1 MTKRIETLAVHGGG
15 VPDAATGAVNVP
27 IYQTSTYAQRAPGE
41 HTGFEYARTRNPTRD
56 ALESSVAA
64 LEGGRF
70 GLCFASGCAATDA
83 VLHCLSAGDH
93 VVAADDLYGG
103 TFRLFHEVHRRHGID
118 FTFVPAADVD
128 AYARAIRPD
137 TRLVWLETPTNPLL
151 AVVNLDAVSDLARR
165 RDVPVCVD
173 NTFAT
178 PYLQRPLEAGATLV
192 VHSVTKYLAGHA
204 DVVGG
209 AVVTDD
215 PAWNER
221 LAFVQNSAGA
231 VPGPFDCFLALRGI
245 KTLAVRVD
253 RQCDNAEALVEMLVS
268 HEKVERVVYP
278 GLTSHPQHDVAA
290 RQMKRPGAM
299 VTFVVKGGLAA
310 ARRLLTGM
318 ELFTLA
324 ESLGGV
330 ESLIEHPAIMTHA
343 SVPPAMRAERG
354 ISDGLIRVSAG
365 IEHVQDLKD
374 DLSAALDRA

>member
-128 AYARAIRPD
+128 AYARAIRPN

-253 RQCDNAEALVEMLVS
+253 RQCDNAEALVELLVS
-268 HEKVERVVYP
+268 HGKVERVVYP